1 MGFLLVSWE
10 VNAANILGEKML
22 VILYGLIMQLI
33 MTLVVLFLFISA
45 FKKAE
50 GNGKLILATIA
61 ALLFLTPYIIQNSV
75 LGWICYGGKVIFG
88 IGCYLYIRLPK

>member
-1 MGFLLVSWE
+1 MGFLLISWE
-10 VNAANILGEKML
+10 VNAANILSEKML
-22 VILYGLIMQLI
+22 AILYGLIMKLI
-33 MTLVVLFLFISA
+33 MPVVVLFLFISA
-45 FKKAE
+45 FRKA
-50 GNGKLILATIA
+50 GASGKIILSAIV

>member
-1 MGFLLVSWE
+1 M
-10 VNAANILGEKML
+10 
-22 VILYGLIMQLI
+22 LYGLIMKLI

-45 FKKAE
+45 FKKA
-50 GNGKLILATIA
+50 GANGKLILSTIVT
-61 ALLFLTPYIIQNSV
+61 LLFLTPYITQNSV

>member
-1 MGFLLVSWE
+1 MLL
-10 VNAANILGEKML
+10 M
-22 VILYGLIMQLI
+22 LYGLIMKLI

-45 FKKAE
+45 FKKA
-50 GNGKLILATIA
+50 GANGKLILSTIVT
-61 ALLFLTPYIIQNSV
+61 LLFLTPYITQNSV